1 MTNLGTRTEPALR
14 RAAPALLGYAAVRA
28 LGLLTLALWSGARD
42 KSAYTLLTARWD
54 ALWYTRVAELGY
66 GYEVRL
72 PNGDVHSNLAFF
84 PLLPWLERLLS
95 AVAPLSYADAG
106 FAVALLASLA
116 AAWGVFAVTDLVY
129 GRRAGVCAVLLWAV
143 LPVGIVQSMAYS
155 ESLFTAL
162 AAWSLYAVLTGRWV
176 TAGLLASLAGLT
188 RPVGLAVVAAVWVA
202 GIAAH
207 LGDRRNRTRAQGA
220 SGITAPALRGPA
232 STPRRGA
239 AEHTRHFTGHLKL
252 DEGSAPNVA
261 ETDPAAPGTGPRGN
275 SPSASGADTPR
286 TDPATPGA
294 SSSLDTPG
302 PPERTP
308 VLQAP
313 GNPADSSFERGRSA
327 AGASGAPDA
336 EYAPTDRTPS
346 STTERIADADS
357 APDPTH
363 APAVGPP
370 HTPDPGPSP
379 SASGSDPAVPSGA
392 GSSPAPGSAHTPRP
406 GPATA
411 PADHP
416 APRRALGMAL
426 APLGAAAYVLWVGH
440 RTGKGP
446 LGYLDV
452 QAGWRNGFDGG
463 YAFARFVAD
472 KFTSFPSALAGT
484 GLIVGVGLVVWLYV
498 VCARQGQP
506 LPLLVYS
513 GVVTALAL
521 CASSYFG
528 SKPRLLMPAFPLL
541 LPLALALAR
550 SRTRRSAVIITLI
563 ATASALYGAFWLNGS
578 GPP

>member
-1 MTNLGTRTEPALR
+1 MAYATFPAGPPPRRPCRFGVRSIIGPVTDLGTRTEPALR

-28 LGLLTLALWSGARD
+28 LGLITLALWSAARD

-95 AVAPLSYADAG
+95 VVTPLSYADAG
-106 FAVALLASLA
+106 FVVSLLASLF
-116 AAWGVFAVTDLVY
+116 AAWGVFAVTDHVY

-162 AAWSLYAVLTGRWV
+162 AAWSLYALLTGRWL
-176 TAGLLASLAGLT
+176 TAGLLAALAGLT
-188 RPVGLAVVAAVWVA
+188 RPVGLAVVAAVWAA
-202 GIAAH
+202 GIAAF
-207 LGDRRNRTRAQGA
+207 LRDRAASGPERVTPAGATTATRAA
-220 SGITAPALRGPA
+220 
-232 STPRRGA
+232 
-239 AEHTRHFTGHLKL
+239 
-252 DEGSAPNVA
+252 
-261 ETDPAAPGTGPRGN
+261 
-275 SPSASGADTPR
+275 
-286 TDPATPGA
+286 
-294 SSSLDTPG
+294 
-302 PPERTP
+302 
-308 VLQAP
+308 
-313 GNPADSSFERGRSA
+313 
-327 AGASGAPDA
+327 
-336 EYAPTDRTPS
+336 
-346 STTERIADADS
+346 
-357 APDPTH
+357 
-363 APAVGPP
+363 
-370 HTPDPGPSP
+370 
-379 SASGSDPAVPSGA
+379 
-392 GSSPAPGSAHTPRP
+392 
-406 GPATA
+406 
-411 PADHP
+411 
-416 APRRALGMAL
+416 GMAL

-440 RTGKGP
+440 RTGNGP

-472 KFTSFPSALAGT
+472 KFTSFPSALAGV

-498 VCARQGQP
+498 TCVRQGQP

-550 SRTRRSAVIITLI
+550 SRTRRSAGVIAVI
-563 ATASALYGAFWLNGS
+563 AGASALYGAFWLNGS

>member
-1 MTNLGTRTEPALR
+1 MTRRAGGSTDRSIIGPVTDLGTRTEPALR

-28 LGLLTLALWSGARD
+28 LGLLTLALWSAARD

-95 AVAPLSYADAG
+95 ATTPLSFADAG
-106 FAVALLASLA
+106 FVVALLASLA
-116 AAWGVFAVTDLVY
+116 AAWGVFAVTDQVY

-202 GIAAH
+202 GITAF
-207 LGDRRNRTRAQGA
+207 LRDRRPPG
-220 SGITAPALRGPA
+220 SSA
-232 STPRRGA
+232 ST
-239 AEHTRHFTGHLKL
+239 
-252 DEGSAPNVA
+252 
-261 ETDPAAPGTGPRGN
+261 
-275 SPSASGADTPR
+275 
-286 TDPATPGA
+286 
-294 SSSLDTPG
+294 
-302 PPERTP
+302 
-308 VLQAP
+308 
-313 GNPADSSFERGRSA
+313 
-327 AGASGAPDA
+327 
-336 EYAPTDRTPS
+336 
-346 STTERIADADS
+346 DADS
-357 APDPTH
+357 FVRNRSTAGADGARSRAH
-363 APAVGPP
+363 APA
-370 HTPDPGPSP
+370 
-379 SASGSDPAVPSGA
+379 
-392 GSSPAPGSAHTPRP
+392 
-406 GPATA
+406 
-411 PADHP
+411 
-416 APRRALGMAL
+416 RRALGLAL

-472 KFTSFPSALAGT
+472 KFTSFPSALAGV
-484 GLIVGVGLVVWLYV
+484 GLIAGVGLVVWLYV

-550 SRTRRSAVIITLI
+550 ARTRRSAVIVALI